1 MDKAYEGSQTLE
13 SVLAQGM
20 ILVVPPKKCEHTL
33 GFFYLRNILSARSIP
48 SIDLP

>member
-20 ILVVPPKKCEHTL
+20 IPVVPPKMNWV
-33 GFFYLRNILSARSIP
+33 GRVFLRNVGC
-48 SIDLP
+48 